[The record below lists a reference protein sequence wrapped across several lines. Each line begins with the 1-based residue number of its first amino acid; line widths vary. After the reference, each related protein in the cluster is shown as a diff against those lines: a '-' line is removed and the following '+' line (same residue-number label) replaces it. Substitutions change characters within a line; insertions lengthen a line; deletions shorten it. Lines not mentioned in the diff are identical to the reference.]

1 MSDHDQRRH
10 DDKPVAQTPRLDP
23 DGRARSLRSTLIIR
37 GFWIVVIL
45 ILIQI
50 DGSLNEPLQK
60 FYDMLGGDIRRE
72 IKAYSQFGGFTSVV
86 LIGLVMILMDRPK
99 VSRVWDLAL
108 AMGLS
113 SLTTMA
119 LKILIGRPRPKFD
132 VPGHFLGFWDTMTTT
147 RDAEPIHSWEIW
159 ANAPNQLWSMPSGHT
174 SAGFALAA
182 FVGITYPKL
191 RWLAFAIAVVVP
203 ISRMTEDAHWTSD
216 VVAGACVGTWVAG
229 AVTRHGLGRRLA
241 GRLGLS
247 GRGRAHEAASG

>member
-10 DDKPVAQTPRLDP
+10 DDKPVAQTPSLDP

-108 AMGLS
+108 
-113 SLTTMA
+113 
-119 LKILIGRPRPKFD
+119 ID
-132 VPGHFLGFWDTMTTT
+132 
-147 RDAEPIHSWEIW
+147 WERSTGEVW
-159 ANAPNQLWSMPSGHT
+159 Q
-174 SAGFALAA
+174 
-182 FVGITYPKL
+182 
-191 RWLAFAIAVVVP
+191 
-203 ISRMTEDAHWTSD
+203 SRF
-216 VVAGACVGTWVAG
+216 
-229 AVTRHGLGRRLA
+229 GRRLSQ
-241 GRLGLS
+241 RMS
-247 GRGRAHEAASG
+247 GPLAAASR